1 MNAISI
7 CRRLSLGCA
16 LVLCAAAAAQAQTAT
31 SANAFDASRKSW
43 LPYTNN
49 GYVGLNLGRSHYGTR
64 CGSAAFSCDDSGTA
78 ASLYAGGMFN
88 RHFGVELGY
97 LHLGDTD
104 RAGGTTRA
112 QGLNASVVGRV
123 PVGSMFSLF
132 GKLGTTYGRTRTDA
146 RPGSGVASGKDS
158 GWGPAYGLGASVDFS
173 NNVSAV
179 LEWQRHRLH
188 FAGDER
194 AYVRT
199 TSLGVRYRF

>member
-1 MNAISI
+1 MNPNSL
-7 CRRLSLGCA
+7 RHLRLGCA
-16 LVLCAAAAAQAQTAT
+16 VVLFAAAAAQAQSTAPGT
-31 SANAFDASRKSW
+31 TYDASRKSW

-49 GYVGLNLGRSHYGTR
+49 GYIGLNIGRSRYDTR
-64 CGSAAFSCDDSGTA
+64 CGNAPFSCDDDATS
-78 ASLYAGGMFN
+78 ASLVVGGMLN
-88 RHFGVELGY
+88 RNFGLELGY

-146 RPGSGVASGKDS
+146 RPGSGIAGGKDS

-179 LEWQRHRLH
+179 LEWQRHRFH

-194 AYVRT
+194 AYIRT